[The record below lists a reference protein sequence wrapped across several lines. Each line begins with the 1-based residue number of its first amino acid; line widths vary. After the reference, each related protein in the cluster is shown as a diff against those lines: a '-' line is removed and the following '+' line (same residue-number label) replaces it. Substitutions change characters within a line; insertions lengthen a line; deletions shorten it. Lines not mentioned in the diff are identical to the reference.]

1 MEQEPELCLRA
12 VLRPSMCAESGPR
25 KDHVGHQEQT
35 FFGWNTEL
43 WEGKGG
49 RGLWG
54 CVRNDHLSSRGFE
67 FNGETGLVDIDPQS
81 QISRVCQGLHE
92 SGWHLGLLGTAPKS
106 NYSNFFFN
114 IK

>member
-81 QISRVCQGLHE
+81 QISRVLSRTSREWVALGP
-92 SGWHLGLLGTAPKS
+92 SGNSRKIKLL
-106 NYSNFFFN
+106 
-114 IK
+114 